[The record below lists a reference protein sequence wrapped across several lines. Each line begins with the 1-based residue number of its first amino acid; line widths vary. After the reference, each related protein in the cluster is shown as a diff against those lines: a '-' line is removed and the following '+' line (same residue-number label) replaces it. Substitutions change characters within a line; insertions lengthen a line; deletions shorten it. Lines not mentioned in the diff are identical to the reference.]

1 MAISQ
6 FSRYALCLTIKCLL
20 SLVTLKANQSNAA
33 SEADIRQ
40 CSDEGLHQLQKEKLK
55 ETLQKETAEKLSNKD
70 YSPLPYNK
78 LYVSQL
84 IPFKASTF
92 LWF

>member
-70 YSPLPYNK
+70 YSPLPYK